1 MFSCGGHPPSRV
13 YVSGK
18 KHIPEQ
24 ETSTYVHDG
33 EYCLFVKRV
42 NGTTFCF
49 GAKETILIVT
59 KESYDKLKVG
69 DTLER
74 KY

>member
-1 MFSCGGHPPSRV
+1 MFSCGGNPPSRV

-24 ETSTYVHDG
+24 ETVDWNPDG
-33 EYCLFVKRV
+33 EYCLFIKRV

-49 GAKETILIVT
+49 GNKERILIVA